1 MKILKNRSP
10 EFLQKQFTISERSN
24 RLIYP
29 KFKYESLKKKCFTFN
44 CSKILNY
51 FYDHDIPYFGI
62 ISDSVF
68 KSRLKHHLLAI
79 QGQSRTGDDEWLPS
93 NHNIF
98 SDVRLGFF
106 DG

>member
-1 MKILKNRSP
+1 MGNGIRI
-10 EFLQKQFTISERSN
+10 TV
-24 RLIYP
+24 
-29 KFKYESLKKKCFTFN
+29 FKYESLKNKFFTFN

-79 QGQSRTGDDEWLPS
+79 QGQSRTGNDEWLPS

-98 SDVRLGFF
+98 SHDRLGFF